1 MKIRK
6 FRNLSSV
13 ALALAGTTLQPVLAN
28 CQTVTAPVTIAPFT
42 APVPSY
48 VIQPSAEV
56 TLTHAQKLALL
67 QQKVKYVFLLF
78 QENRSFDFYFGSYPG
93 ANGLYQNA
101 DGSPANPA
109 GYTQPFVTSKGQV
122 TTIHPFKIPN
132 AVTDVNGKQVLLY
145 PADISS
151 LDHSHTGL
159 NNGLHYVNG
168 VAQNDGY
175 ALNNEGVK
183 LNNAVPSVTPTLAAS
198 QMGELVMAHIDCD
211 VAGFLWNYASRF
223 TLFDNFFDTIIGP
236 STPNAI
242 AMIAGQSG
250 ETQWV
255 EHPSQGSNVLSGSMS
270 LPVVADPDPYWGSS
284 LTLNSP
290 IQQPEPGHTSN
301 PSANLTFATLPLSF
315 MGNQINQITSQDLNP
330 AFDLLDVQGDIEKI
344 AAHRQRSV
352 NWGWYQQ
359 GYDEEPNQT
368 PPVGPNTADGAP
380 GGDYIAHHNGPQYFG
395 YLANNPVETGHLHG
409 LGDFYTAIKNQ
420 ALPAAGGVFYV
431 RGGYNNIDNLVP
443 VGVNATEKINFAGN
457 DDHPAYSDSQIAEA
471 LLADSINAIA
481 SSPYWS
487 QSAIIITYD
496 ETDGLYDHAQPVNR
510 ELDPQ
515 GQPLAQGPRIPTIV
529 ISPYSVVHAVS
540 HEATEHSSLIKF
552 INELHNL
559 IPLADLPNEL
569 QARHAGAALFGQANL
584 GPADDLVA
592 GVGDMFSAFDNN
604 RLTGAAPLLPSS
616 YATIDQS
623 TVQTL
628 PHYGNN
634 GCSVLGITPTDA
646 NLVNPIPADFNPR
659 PSTAPGIPTSGTWV
673 P

>member
-1 MKIRK
+1 M
-6 FRNLSSV
+6 
-13 ALALAGTTLQPVLAN
+13 TLQPVVAS
-28 CQTVTAPVTIAPFT
+28 CQTASQITIAPFT

-48 VIQPSAEV
+48 VIQPSAEA

-67 QQKVKYVFLLF
+67 QQKIKYVFVLF

-101 DGSPANPA
+101 DGSTANPA
-109 GYTQPFVTSKGQV
+109 GYNQPFVNSAGQV

-132 AVTDVNGKQVLLY
+132 SVPTPNGGSVLLY
-145 PADISS
+145 PADIASV
-151 LDHSHTGL
+151 DHSHAGL
-159 NNGLHYVNG
+159 IKGLDYKNN

-175 ALNNEGVK
+175 ALDNEGVT
-183 LNNAVPSVTPTLAAS
+183 LTNGVPSVTPTLAAS
-198 QMGELVMAHIDCD
+198 QMGELVMGHIDCD
-211 VAGFLWNYASRF
+211 VAGFLWNYADRF

-255 EHPSQGSNVLSGSMS
+255 EHPSQGSNVLSGNMS

-284 LTLNSP
+284 LTLNNP
-290 IQQPEPGHTSN
+290 IQQPEPGHTAS

-315 MGNQINQITSQDLNP
+315 MGNQALNITAQDLNP
-330 AFDLLDVQGDIEKI
+330 AFDLVDVQGDIQKI
-344 AAHRQRSV
+344 AAHRQPSV
-352 NWGWYQQ
+352 AWGWYQQ

-368 PPVGPNTADGAP
+368 PPVGPNTADGAA
-380 GGDYIAHHNGPQYFG
+380 GGDYIAHHNAPQYFG
-395 YLANNPVETGHLHG
+395 YLANNPTETSYLHG
-409 LGDFYTAIKNQ
+409 LGDFFTDMKNQ

-443 VGVNATEKINFAGN
+443 VGVNANEKVTFAGN
-457 DDHPAYSDSQIAEA
+457 DDHPGYSDSQIAEA
-471 LLADSINAIA
+471 LLADEINAIA
-481 SSPYWS
+481 NSPYWS

-496 ETDGLYDHAQPVNR
+496 ETDGLYDHTQPVNR

-515 GQPLAQGPRIPTIV
+515 GNPLAQGPRIPALV

-540 HEATEHSSLIKF
+540 HEATEHSSIIKF
-552 INELHNL
+552 LDELHNL

-569 QARHAGAALFGQANL
+569 AARAQGVTLFNQANL

-604 RLTGAAPLLPSS
+604 RLTGAAPILPSS
-616 YATIDQS
+616 YALIDP
-623 TVQTL
+623 TVVKTL
-628 PHYGNN
+628 PHYNN
-634 GCSVLGITPTDA
+634 AGCSVLGITPTDA
-646 NLVNPIPADFNPR
+646 ALPNPIPADFNPR

>member
-1 MKIRK
+1 M
-6 FRNLSSV
+6 
-13 ALALAGTTLQPVLAN
+13 QPVLAN
-28 CQTVTAPVTIAPFT
+28 AQSSAPITIAPFA

-48 VIQPSAEV
+48 VIQPSSEA

-67 QQKVKYVFLLF
+67 QQKIKYVFVLF

-93 ANGLYQNA
+93 ANGIYQNA
-101 DGSPANPA
+101 DGTTATPA
-109 GYTQPFVTSKGQV
+109 GYNQPFVNSQGVV

-132 AVTDVNGKQVLLY
+132 SVTNVNGQSVLLY
-145 PADISS
+145 PADIASV
-151 LDHSHTGL
+151 DHSHAGL
-159 NNGLHYVNG
+159 NRSLNYVNG
-168 VAQNDGY
+168 VAQNTGY
-175 ALNNEGVK
+175 ALDNEGVT
-183 LNNAVPSVTPTLAAS
+183 LNGGVPSATPTLAAS
-198 QMGELVMAHIDCD
+198 QMGELVMGHIDCD
-211 VAGFLWNYASRF
+211 VAGFLWNYADRF

-255 EHPSQGSNVLSGSMS
+255 EHPSQGSNVLTGNMS

-284 LTLNSP
+284 LTASNP
-290 IQQPEPGHTSN
+290 IQQPEPGHTSS

-315 MGNQINQITSQDLNP
+315 MGNQILSITSQDLNP
-330 AFDLLDVQGDIEKI
+330 AFDLIDIQGDIEKI
-344 AAHRQRSV
+344 AAHRQGAV

-368 PPVGPNTADGAP
+368 PPIGPNTADGAA
-380 GGDYIAHHNGPQYFG
+380 GGDYIAHHNAPQYFG
-395 YLANNPVETGHLHG
+395 YLANNPVETNNLHG
-409 LGDFYTAIKNQ
+409 LGDFFTAMNNQ

-443 VGVNATEKINFAGN
+443 YGAVSANEKVTFAGN
-457 DDHPAYSDSQIAEA
+457 DDHPGYSDSQIAEA
-471 LLADSINAIA
+471 LLADEINAIA

-496 ETDGLYDHAQPVNR
+496 ETDGLYDHTQPVNR

-515 GQPLAQGPRIPTIV
+515 GNPLAQGPRIPALV
-529 ISPYSVVHAVS
+529 ISPYSVVHAIS
-540 HEATEHSSLIKF
+540 HEATEHSSVIKF
-552 INELHNL
+552 IDELHNL

-569 QARHAGAALFGQANL
+569 LARQNGKLLFNQSNL
-584 GPADDLVA
+584 GPADDLVS

-604 RLTGAAPLLPSS
+604 RLTGAAPTLPAS
-616 YATIDQS
+616 YAMIPTA

-628 PHYGNN
+628 PHYGNA

-646 NLVNPIPADFNPR
+646 ALPNPIPSDFNPR
-659 PSTAPGIPTSGTWV
+659 PSTAPGIPTAASWT

>member
-1 MKIRK
+1 M
-6 FRNLSSV
+6 
-13 ALALAGTTLQPVLAN
+13 TLQPVVAS
-28 CQTVTAPVTIAPFT
+28 CQTAAPITIAPFT

-48 VIQPSAEV
+48 VIQPSAEA

-67 QQKVKYVFLLF
+67 QQKIKYVFVLF

-101 DGSPANPA
+101 DGSTANPA
-109 GYTQPFVTSKGQV
+109 GYTQPYVNAQGQV

-132 AVTDVNGKQVLLY
+132 SVPTPNGGSVLLY
-145 PADISS
+145 PEDLASV
-151 LDHSHTGL
+151 DHSHAGL
-159 NNGLHYVNG
+159 NKGLDYKNN

-175 ALNNEGVK
+175 ALDNEGVT
-183 LNNAVPSVTPTLAAS
+183 LTNGVPSATPTLAAA
-198 QMGELVMAHIDCD
+198 QMGEVVMGHIDCD
-211 VAGFLWNYASRF
+211 VAGFLWNYADRF

-255 EHPSQGSNVLSGSMS
+255 EHPSQGSNVLSGNMS

-284 LTLNSP
+284 LTTNNP
-290 IQQPEPGHTSN
+290 IQQPEPGHTAS

-315 MGNQINQITSQDLNP
+315 MGNQALTITAQDLNP
-330 AFDLLDVQGDIEKI
+330 AFDLVDVQGDIQKI
-344 AAHRQRSV
+344 AAHRQPSV
-352 NWGWYQQ
+352 AWGWYQQ

-368 PPVGPNTADGAP
+368 PPIGPNTADGAA
-380 GGDYIAHHNGPQYFG
+380 GGDYIAHHNAPQYFG
-395 YLANNPVETGHLHG
+395 YLANNPTETSYLHG
-409 LGDFYTAIKNQ
+409 LGDFFTDMKNQ
-420 ALPAAGGVFYV
+420 ALPSAGGVFYV

-443 VGVNATEKINFAGN
+443 VGVNANEKVAFAGN
-457 DDHPAYSDSQIAEA
+457 DDHPGYSDSQIAEA
-471 LLADSINAIA
+471 LLADEINAIA
-481 SSPYWS
+481 NSPYWS

-515 GQPLAQGPRIPTIV
+515 GNPLAQGPRIPALV
-529 ISPYSVVHAVS
+529 ISPYSVVHAIS
-540 HEATEHSSLIKF
+540 HEATEHSSIIKF
-552 INELHNL
+552 LDELHNL

-569 QARHAGAALFGQANL
+569 AARAQGVTLFNQANL
-584 GPADDLVA
+584 GPADDLVS

-604 RLTGAAPLLPSS
+604 RLTGAAPILPSS
-616 YATIDQS
+616 YALIDP
-623 TVQTL
+623 TVVKTL
-628 PHYGNN
+628 PHYNN
-634 GCSVLGITPTDA
+634 AGCSVLGITPTDA
-646 NLVNPIPADFNPR
+646 TLTNPIPSDFNPR

>member
-1 MKIRK
+1 MKPRRLRDK
-6 FRNLSSV
+6 YGV
-13 ALALAGTTLQPVLAN
+13 VLALAGMTLQPVVAS
-28 CQTVTAPVTIAPFT
+28 CQTAAPITIAPFT

-48 VIQPSAEV
+48 VIQPSAEA

-67 QQKVKYVFLLF
+67 QQKIKYVFVLF

-101 DGSPANPA
+101 DGSTANPA
-109 GYTQPFVTSKGQV
+109 GYTQPYVNAQGQV

-132 AVTDVNGKQVLLY
+132 SVPTPNGGSVLLY
-145 PADISS
+145 PEDLASV
-151 LDHSHTGL
+151 DHSHAGL
-159 NNGLHYVNG
+159 NKGLDYKNN

-175 ALNNEGVK
+175 ALDNEGVT
-183 LNNAVPSVTPTLAAS
+183 LTNGVPSATPTLAAA
-198 QMGELVMAHIDCD
+198 QMGEVVMGHIDCD
-211 VAGFLWNYASRF
+211 VAGFLWNYADRF

-255 EHPSQGSNVLSGSMS
+255 EHPSQGSNVLSGNMS

-284 LTLNSP
+284 LTTNNP
-290 IQQPEPGHTSN
+290 IQQPEPGHTAS

-315 MGNQINQITSQDLNP
+315 MGNQALTITAQDLNP
-330 AFDLLDVQGDIEKI
+330 AFDLVDVQGDIQKI
-344 AAHRQRSV
+344 AAHRQPSV
-352 NWGWYQQ
+352 AWGWYQQ

-368 PPVGPNTADGAP
+368 PPIGPNTADGAA
-380 GGDYIAHHNGPQYFG
+380 GGDYIAHHNAPQYFG
-395 YLANNPVETGHLHG
+395 YLANNPTETSYLHG
-409 LGDFYTAIKNQ
+409 LGDFFTDMKNQ
-420 ALPAAGGVFYV
+420 ALPSAGGVFYV

-443 VGVNATEKINFAGN
+443 VGVNANEKVAFAGN
-457 DDHPAYSDSQIAEA
+457 DDHPGYSDSQIAEA
-471 LLADSINAIA
+471 LLADEINAIA
-481 SSPYWS
+481 NSPYWS

-515 GQPLAQGPRIPTIV
+515 GNPLAQGPRIPALV
-529 ISPYSVVHAVS
+529 ISPYSVVHAIS
-540 HEATEHSSLIKF
+540 HEATEHSSIIKF
-552 INELHNL
+552 LDELHNL

-569 QARHAGAALFGQANL
+569 AARAQGVTLFNQANL
-584 GPADDLVA
+584 GPADDLVS

-604 RLTGAAPLLPSS
+604 RLTGAAPILPSS
-616 YATIDQS
+616 YALIDP
-623 TVQTL
+623 TVVKTL
-628 PHYGNN
+628 PHYNN
-634 GCSVLGITPTDA
+634 AGCSVLGITPTDA
-646 NLVNPIPADFNPR
+646 TLTNPIPSDFNPR